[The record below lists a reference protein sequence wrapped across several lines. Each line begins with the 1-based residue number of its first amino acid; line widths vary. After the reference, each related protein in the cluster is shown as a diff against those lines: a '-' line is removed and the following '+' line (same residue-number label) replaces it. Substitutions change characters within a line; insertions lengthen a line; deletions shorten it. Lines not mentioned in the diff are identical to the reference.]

1 LSELFVRSTTR
12 TTGLRVAG
20 AWAKY
25 LRDAGHHSAQ
35 SVRNFYKLPSIWDI
49 GNAGQKTT
57 PASEKKFERFAYLAW
72 LFASESWTAVCV
84 SG

>member
-1 LSELFVRSTTR
+1 LSELVVRSTTR

-35 SVRNFYKLPSIWDI
+35 SVRSFYEFTYYMGYRKCRPKDDTGI
-49 GNAGQKTT
+49 
-57 PASEKKFERFAYLAW
+57 
-72 LFASESWTAVCV
+72 
-84 SG
+84 

>member
-1 LSELFVRSTTR
+1 MNLLFDQQREPPACGLPVLGQNTCATLGTTQRKACAVST
-12 TTGLRVAG
+12 
-20 AWAKY
+20 
-25 LRDAGHHSAQ
+25 
-35 SVRNFYKLPSIWDI
+35 NLPTIWDI